1 MTDINWVH
9 TTLTIPA
16 EYVDIANRL
25 AAIFD
30 PDTGGSATFGGC
42 GLSPTGAAPATHY
55 MAATVIKEQYLPSL
69 TDPVSA
75 LAALTSLAEQYG
87 REAPEQQDVED
98 WCANVTLGEPEDLQ
112 RVQIDEGD
120 EVS

>member
-1 MTDINWVH
+1 MIDIKWEH
-9 TTLTIPA
+9 ITLTIPA
-16 EYVDIANRL
+16 EHVDTANRL

-30 PDTGGSATFGGC
+30 PDTGGAATFGGC
-42 GLSPTGAAPATHY
+42 GLSPTGEAPATHY
-55 MAATVIKEQYLPSL
+55 MAATVIKEKYLPAL

-98 WCANVTLGEPEDLQ
+98 WCSNVIVGEVEGLVQVSED
-112 RVQIDEGD
+112 
-120 EVS
+120 